1 MGTDVALTV
10 KEVRTV
16 LLTHCI
22 VADDL
27 RPTHIDVPD
36 AAIGGVQH
44 KKLTR
49 HPFVHITGQN
59 LDGECVGCRYR
70 MTLIDPFAD
79 KDLQAL
85 VLWSRFGKL
94 VCDVLCPYVLLL

>member
-16 LLTHCI
+16 LLTGCI
-22 VADDL
+22 IADDL
-27 RPTHIDVPD
+27 RSTHIDVPD
-36 AAIGGVQH
+36 AAIGGVKH
-44 KKLTR
+44 EKLTW

-59 LDGECVGCRYR
+59 LDGECVGCRYS

-79 KDLQAL
+79 KYLQAL

-94 VCDVLCPYVLLL
+94 FCDVLCHFVLLL